1 MWSAIMASQQAN
13 ADDEKSFS
21 FVMTWFVGLYE
32 GASGRKFDGSATE
45 RDIAEAQDHMPEL
58 NGICVPLMQDFG
70 ERLQTWGGRVEAAEA
85 GKAKPGS

>member
-13 ADDEKSFS
+13 ADGERSFS

-32 GASGRKFDGSATE
+32 GASGRKFDSVASAT
-45 RDIAEAQDHMPEL
+45 DIEKAMGRMAEL

-70 ERLQTWGGRVEAAEA
+70 ERLQSWGGAVEAAE
-85 GKAKPGS
+85 GKPAPAK